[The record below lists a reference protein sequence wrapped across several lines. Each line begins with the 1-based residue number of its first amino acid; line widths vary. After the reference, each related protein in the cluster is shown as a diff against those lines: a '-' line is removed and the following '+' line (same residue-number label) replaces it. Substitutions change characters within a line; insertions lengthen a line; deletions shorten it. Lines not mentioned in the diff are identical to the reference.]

1 MTTLTI
7 ERLTDAFELL
17 TDWQERYDYISE
29 LGRKLP
35 PMPEAEK
42 TDASRVHG
50 CISRVWVTGRL
61 TGAPPVM
68 AYHADGEGPI
78 IRGLVALLVM
88 LFEGKTPDEVL
99 GLDAEGLIEKL
110 GLDENLSPNRHI
122 GMYAMVEK
130 IKAIARTAATPEST
144 QPVPGSA

>member
-1 MTTLTI
+1 MTI
-7 ERLTDAFELL
+7 ERLMDAFELL

-29 LGRKLP
+29 LGAKLP

-42 TDASRVHG
+42 TDETRVHG
-50 CISRVWVTGRL
+50 CISKVWITGQARGDPL
-61 TGAPPVM
+61 VM
-68 AYHADGEGPI
+68 EYRADGEGPI

-88 LFEGKTPDEVL
+88 LFQGRTREEVL
-99 GLDAEGLIEKL
+99 DLDAEGVIEKL

-130 IKAIARTAATPEST
+130 IKGIARTAGP
-144 QPVPGSA
+144 

>member
-1 MTTLTI
+1 MSTMTI
-7 ERLTDAFELL
+7 ERLMDAFELL

-29 LGRKLP
+29 LGAKLP

-42 TDASRVHG
+42 TDQTRVHG
-50 CISRVWVTGRL
+50 CISKVWITGRASGDPL
-61 TGAPPVM
+61 VM
-68 AYHADGEGPI
+68 EYRADGEGPI

-88 LFEGKTPDEVL
+88 LFQGRTREEVL
-99 GLDAEGLIEKL
+99 DLDAEGVIEKL

-130 IKAIARTAATPEST
+130 IKGIARAAAP
-144 QPVPGSA
+144 

>member
-1 MTTLTI
+1 MNTMTI
-7 ERLTDAFELL
+7 ERLMDAFELL

-29 LGRKLP
+29 LGAKLP

-42 TDASRVHG
+42 TDETRVHG
-50 CISRVWVTGRL
+50 CISRVWITGRAS
-61 TGAPPVM
+61 GDPVVIE
-68 AYHADGEGPI
+68 YRADGEGPI

-88 LFEGKTPDEVL
+88 LFQGRTREEVL
-99 GLDAEGLIEKL
+99 ALDAEGVIEKL

-130 IKAIARTAATPEST
+130 IKGIARAASP
-144 QPVPGSA
+144 

>member
-1 MTTLTI
+1 MSTMTI
-7 ERLTDAFELL
+7 QRLMDAFELL

-29 LGRKLP
+29 LGAKLP

-42 TDASRVHG
+42 TDETRVHG
-50 CISRVWVTGRL
+50 CISKVWITGRAS
-61 TGAPPVM
+61 GDPIVM
-68 AYHADGEGPI
+68 EYRADGEGPI

-88 LFEGKTPDEVL
+88 LFQGRTREEVL
-99 GLDAEGLIEKL
+99 DLDAEGVIEKL

-130 IKAIARTAATPEST
+130 IKGIARAAGP
-144 QPVPGSA
+144 